1 MGASR
6 GMEAGNRAVEDFAG
20 WELRD
25 PLGRRV
31 GRVSRVFSD
40 PSGRAV
46 QVEVSMGPLG
56 LRKVLLPVNGVRVDR
71 KDRALLLG
79 RAHGRSAPP
88 GRDAKVYRTGWPI
101 RTASP
106 RLVLSC
112 LVILHWNSRRRLL
125 RGGRSPPR
133 WQGRAC
139 ASRSLGLPPGLVQD
153 PL

>member
-1 MGASR
+1 MLPKSLSLLTGPLMTGRAKKSQRGVWGCVPGHRRRGGAVGASR

-79 RAHGRSAPP
+79 RAHGRSAPAGP
-88 GRDAKVYRTGWPI
+88 GR
-101 RTASP
+101 
-106 RLVLSC
+106 
-112 LVILHWNSRRRLL
+112 
-125 RGGRSPPR
+125 
-133 WQGRAC
+133 QG
-139 ASRSLGLPPGLVQD
+139 L
-153 PL
+153 